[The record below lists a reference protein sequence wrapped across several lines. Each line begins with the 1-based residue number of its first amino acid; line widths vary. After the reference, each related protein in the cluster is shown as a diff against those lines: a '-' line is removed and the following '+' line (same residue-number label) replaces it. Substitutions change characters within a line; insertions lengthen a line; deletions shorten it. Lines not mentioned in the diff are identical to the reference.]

1 MAKYGWNYRARA
13 RILAPAI
20 RRPSCMGANLDSGD
34 DLPTAQRTH
43 GEGTMPVMLG
53 QSKTFLLAR
62 TQLRRYASCDV
73 QVLIEGE
80 TGTGKELAAREIH
93 YVSAR
98 RERPFVPVNC
108 GALPDNLIE
117 NELFGHERGAYT
129 DAKSAQPGLIDHAR
143 GGTLF
148 FDEVDALSSKAQ
160 VTLLRF
166 LENNEYRPVGCGA
179 ARVSNARVIAA
190 TNAHLETQVATGQF
204 RRDLQYRL
212 NALHVRLPPL
222 RERTGDVELLA
233 EYFLTATAERLGGP
247 TKHWSPEA
255 LHAMVAHDWP
265 GNVRE
270 LENVVLRA
278 YLRADGDMIDT
289 AALGELSYSVS
300 AASHGEPSVDEAVNG
315 VADDDTDQRFIVAK
329 NHAIV
334 AFERGY
340 LMSLMRRAGGN
351 ITEAAKL
358 SGTERRQLGKLLK
371 KHGIEVRQFH

>member
-1 MAKYGWNYRARA
+1 M
-13 RILAPAI
+13 PA
-20 RRPSCMGANLDSGD
+20 
-34 DLPTAQRTH
+34 
-43 GEGTMPVMLG
+43 MLG
-53 QSKTFLLAR
+53 QSKAFEQMRA
-62 TQLRRYASCDV
+62 QLHRYAGCDV

-93 YVSAR
+93 YASAR
-98 RERPFVPVNC
+98 SERPFVPVNC

-148 FDEVDALSSKAQ
+148 LDEVDSLSSKAQ

-166 LENNEYRPVGCGA
+166 LENNEYRPVGGGV
-179 ARVSNARVIAA
+179 ARVSNARVVAA
-190 TNAHLETQVATGQF
+190 TNACLEAQVAAGRF

-222 RERTGDVELLA
+222 REREGDIPMLA
-233 EYFLTATAERLGGP
+233 EHFLRQVAQRLDRP
-247 TKHWSPEA
+247 ARRWTDEA
-255 LHAMVAHDWP
+255 LQVLEAHRWP

-278 YLRADGDMIDT
+278 CLGTEAAVIGASILDGLIAPVAGGSSLAAADEPQDN
-289 AALGELSYSVS
+289 AELHYVS
-300 AASHGEPSVDEAVNG
+300 AK
-315 VADDDTDQRFIVAK
+315 Q
-329 NHAIV
+329 HAMC
-334 AFERGY
+334 AFERSY
-340 LMSLMRRAGGN
+340 LLSLMKRAAGN
-351 ITEAAKL
+351 ITAAARL

-371 KHGIEVRQFH
+371 KHGIETAEFR

>member
-1 MAKYGWNYRARA
+1 MT
-13 RILAPAI
+13 
-20 RRPSCMGANLDSGD
+20 RPPLNGPN
-34 DLPTAQRTH
+34 

-62 TQLRRYASCDV
+62 TQLRRYAGCDV

-98 RERPFVPVNC
+98 REHPFVPVNC

-166 LENNEYRPVGCGA
+166 LENSEYRPVGCGS

-255 LHAMVAHDWP
+255 LLAMAAHDWP

-278 YLRADGDMIDT
+278 YLRADGETIDL
-289 AALGELSYSVS
+289 AALGELGDAVTV
-300 AASHGEPSVDEAVNG
+300 ASQREPSVEESVNG
-315 VADDDTDQRFIVAK
+315 VADDDSDLRFIVAK

-371 KHGIEVRQFH
+371 KHGIEVRQFHCG

>member
-1 MAKYGWNYRARA
+1 
-13 RILAPAI
+13 
-20 RRPSCMGANLDSGD
+20 
-34 DLPTAQRTH
+34 
-43 GEGTMPVMLG
+43 MPVMLG

-62 TQLRRYASCDV
+62 TQLRRYAGCDV

-166 LENNEYRPVGCGA
+166 LENNEYRPVGCGT

-190 TNAHLETQVATGQF
+190 TNARLETQVATGQF

-212 NALHVRLPPL
+212 NVLHVQLATRCANVP
-222 RERTGDVELLA
+222 GDVELLA
-233 EYFLTATAERLGGP
+233 EYFLTATAERMGGP
-247 TKHWSPEA
+247 TKHWSPDA
-255 LHAMVAHDWP
+255 MRAMVAHDWP

-278 YLRADGDMIDT
+278 YLRSDGEMIDM
-289 AALGELSYSVS
+289 AALGELAVTVSVGGHRES
-300 AASHGEPSVDEAVNG
+300 SVEESVNG
-315 VADDDTDQRFIVAK
+315 DTQMTIPISA
-329 NHAIV
+329 
-334 AFERGY
+334 
-340 LMSLMRRAGGN
+340 
-351 ITEAAKL
+351 L
-358 SGTERRQLGKLLK
+358 SWQKTTPSSPSNA
-371 KHGIEVRQFH
+371 VT

>member
-1 MAKYGWNYRARA
+1 M
-13 RILAPAI
+13 PA
-20 RRPSCMGANLDSGD
+20 
-34 DLPTAQRTH
+34 
-43 GEGTMPVMLG
+43 MLG
-53 QSKTFLLAR
+53 QSRAFEQMRA
-62 TQLRRYASCDV
+62 QLHRYAGCDV

-93 YVSAR
+93 YASVRS
-98 RERPFVPVNC
+98 ERPFVPVNC

-148 FDEVDALSSKAQ
+148 LDEVDSLSSKAQ

-166 LENNEYRPVGCGA
+166 LENNEYRPVGSGV
-179 ARVSNARVIAA
+179 ARVSSARVVAA
-190 TNAHLETQVATGQF
+190 TNACLEAQVAAGLF

-222 RERTGDVELLA
+222 RERNGDIPVLA
-233 EYFLTATAERLGGP
+233 EHFLRQVAQRLGRP
-247 TKHWSPEA
+247 AKQWTDKA
-255 LHAMVAHDWP
+255 LQVLETYAWP

-278 YLRADGDMIDT
+278 YLGTEGVMIGASILDELITPAAVLPAAVPTEMFLDAADLHYVSAKQNAMCAFERSYLLSLMKKT
-289 AALGELSYSVS
+289 AGNVS
-300 AASHGEPSVDEAVNG
+300 AAA
-315 VADDDTDQRFIVAK
+315 R
-329 NHAIV
+329 
-334 AFERGY
+334 
-340 LMSLMRRAGGN
+340 
-351 ITEAAKL
+351 L

-371 KHGIEVRQFH
+371 KHGIETGGFR